1 MKLFLVLTVNFVDL
15 ILTAVLFAMLI
26 RALLSIFFMGEES
39 KLSMVLYFFTEPFIM
54 PVRLLLEKLNLFQ
67 GSPLDISF
75 FLTSIL
81 LAMLQTLLGSIPMLI
96 GCPHGRME
104 K

>member
-26 RALLSIFFMGEES
+26 RALLSIFMMGEES
-39 KLSMVLYFFTEPFIM
+39 KFAMILYYFTEPFII
-54 PVRLLLEKLNLFQ
+54 PVRMLLQKLNLFQ
-67 GSPLDISF
+67 GTPLDMSF

-81 LAMLQTLLGSIPMLI
+81 LAMVQTVLAEIPL
-96 GCPHGRME
+96 
-104 K
+104 

>member
-1 MKLFLVLTVNFVDL
+1 MKLFLILTVNFVDL
-15 ILTAVLFAMLI
+15 ILAAVLFAMLL

-39 KLSMVLYFFTEPFIM
+39 KFAMILYFFTEPFIM
-54 PVRLLLEKLNLFQ
+54 PVRLKLNLFQ
-67 GSPLDISF
+67 GSPLDVSF

-96 GCPHGRME
+96 
-104 K
+104 